1 MYDIDALR
9 RTGNEREMAICGESR
24 HSQIR
29 WPVLVL
35 RSNTSDVLGAEK
47 INVLIMY

>member
-1 MYDIDALR
+1 M
-9 RTGNEREMAICGESR
+9 NEKWRFRQSR

-35 RSNTSDVLGAEK
+35 RSNTSDALGVEK